1 MYRNKDILTNIRIM
15 FDINF
20 LRLTFIFQTPITQI
34 FLIHNRKLQLHA
46 QVMTQDTDEKYFV
59 HIIGYK
65 LI

>member
-34 FLIHNRKLQLHA
+34 FLIHNRKLQLLA

-59 HIIGYK
+59 HIFGYK